1 MTKRSPLDPTRIIGS
16 SKPLGF
22 PSYWPSCLLL
32 SVKWNITKKKPQM
45 TKIPEISTAAV
56 IIWDAGTWTSP
67 PWPQSSCSS
76 QPTSVHQALK
86 TVKTV
91 NGRWNHWWQG
101 WPWLGSIYNRVMER
115 RSRNSWVSPD
125 PDLHDFPTN
134 LDSLETQDRRIA
146 NAIQSRCATRM
157 TNIIWDVFQNC
168 HKKIA
173 FV

>member
-22 PSYWPSCLLL
+22 PSYWPSCLFL
-32 SVKWNITKKKPQM
+32 SGEMENQRNRKWLKFLKYRRQQWSSGTQAPGLPRPDLNPPALPNQQACTKLSKLWK
-45 TKIPEISTAAV
+45 
-56 IIWDAGTWTSP
+56 
-67 PWPQSSCSS
+67 
-76 QPTSVHQALK
+76 
-86 TVKTV
+86 
-91 NGRWNHWWQG
+91 NGRLNHWWRR
-101 WPWLGSIYNRVMER
+101 WPWLGFIYNRVMER

-157 TNIIWDVFQNC
+157 TNIIWNIFQNC